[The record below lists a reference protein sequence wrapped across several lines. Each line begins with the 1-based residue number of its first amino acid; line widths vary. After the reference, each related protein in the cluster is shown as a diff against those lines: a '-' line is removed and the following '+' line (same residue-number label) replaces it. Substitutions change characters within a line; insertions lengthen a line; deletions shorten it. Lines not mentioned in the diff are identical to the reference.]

1 MDDTTKKGSKNI
13 VPSSESE
20 EPAIAYRPIY
30 DETKVH
36 ITNISFLSF
45 FQSSLFHS
53 KDAKIYR
60 LTLTT
65 YT

>member
-36 ITNISFLSF
+36 LNKYISFIILSVQF
-45 FQSSLFHS
+45 ISF
-53 KDAKIYR
+53 KRCEDI
-60 LTLTT
+60 
-65 YT
+65 